1 MSLRE
6 RANGSGSSPDR
17 SGGHG
22 GSDGSGRAG
31 WTLVVPVKPA
41 TVGKSRLAP
50 FAGEHR
56 TDLARAMAL
65 DTVTAAMA
73 CPAVVEVLAVTHDRE
88 SGTALSALGAVVVS
102 DEPEEGLNAALRHG
116 ATYARARRPG
126 CAVAAMLGD
135 LPALRP
141 EELVPVLD
149 AALGFPTSFV
159 ADADAVGTTLYCATA
174 AVEFTP
180 RFGGASRAAHLAEG
194 AVELDLPELTSV
206 RRDVDTEADLMDAL
220 RLGVGPRTRAAVALL
235 L

>member
-1 MSLRE
+1 MSSLE
-6 RANGSGSSPDR
+6 RANGSGSSPDHR
-17 SGGHG
+17 GG
-22 GSDGSGRAG
+22 AG

-73 CPAVVEVLAVTHDRE
+73 CPVVVDVLAVTHDHE
-88 SGTALSALGAVVVS
+88 SGAALSAIGAIVIS

-116 ATYARARRPG
+116 AARARARRPG

-141 EELVPVLD
+141 DELAPVLD
-149 AALGFPTSFV
+149 AALAHPTSFV
-159 ADADAVGTTLYCATA
+159 ADADAVGTTLYCAAGA
-174 AVEFTP
+174 AEFAP
-180 RFGGASRAAHLAEG
+180 RFGGASRAAHLASG
-194 AVELDLPELTSV
+194 AVELDLPAMTSV

-220 RLGVGPRTRAAVALL
+220 TLGVGARTRAAVALL